1 MRFLL
6 RLVAVLLPLLAL
18 ISAVAQEPPQDN
30 KHGIMI
36 RTAQMYINPSAD
48 SAKIGEVGI
57 GREVAVLDQS
67 RDWVQVLASVTPEK
81 TITGWILNK
90 GVVKTDTPDG
100 DKLLFGEAAAS
111 ELEASKIHGR
121 KGAADD
127 ARRLYY
133 RVFDY
138 FPKSDLAGEA
148 LYRAADIIWQLD
160 ATDIATRPSSRER
173 DPHDR
178 LPITEDY
185 MKLVI
190 KKFPGSRWADMAA
203 FHLIENKLCGTWVGP
218 KCPDQEAEIYEK
230 YTADRP
236 SSPRAAEA
244 LYNAA
249 TRRAALI
256 EMYKSENDDKKND
269 DKKSDQSR
277 NQAKADCQLIINK
290 YGETDWAYRARA
302 LAYMIDQGIPTYGNE
317 EQ

>member
-1 MRFLL
+1 MKVFFRLL
-6 RLVAVLLPLLAL
+6 VALLPLVAVIP
-18 ISAVAQEPPQDN
+18 STAQEPPQDN

-36 RTAQMYINPSAD
+36 RVAQIYLSPGSDAQ
-48 SAKIGEVGI
+48 KLGEIGR
-57 GREVAVLDQS
+57 GREVTVLDQS
-67 RDWVQVLASVTPEK
+67 RDWVQVLASMTAEK
-81 TITGWILNK
+81 DITGWILNK
-90 GVVKTDTPDG
+90 GIVHIDTPDG

-138 FPKSDLAGEA
+138 FPKSDLAGQA
-148 LYRAADIIWQLD
+148 LYRAADIIWQID
-160 ATDIATRPSSRER
+160 ATDIATRPSARER
-173 DPHDR
+173 DPNDR

-185 MKLVI
+185 MRLVM
-190 KKFPGSRWADMAA
+190 KKFPGTRWADMAA
-203 FHLIENKLCGTWVGP
+203 FHLIENKLCGTWIGP
-218 KCPDQEAEIYEK
+218 KCPDKEAEIYEK

-236 SSPRAAEA
+236 TSPRAAEA

-256 EMYKSENDDKKND
+256 DMYKSENDE
-269 DKKSDQSR
+269 KKSGQAL
-277 NQAKADCQLIINK
+277 NQAKSDCQAIINK
-290 YGETDWAYRARA
+290 YGETDWSYRARA
-302 LAYMIDQGIPTYGNE
+302 LAYMIDHDIPTYGNE